1 MFSFLFALG
10 KHYIKHPGACRT
22 PDDGMGTYYEQFV
35 TNKNECK
42 YKCDNHIGCTAYES
56 NGLTYCEIHI
66 GIIDHSNGDAG
77 EDGKFNCYIRA
88 GNLRNVF

>member
-1 MFSFLFALG
+1 
-10 KHYIKHPGACRT
+10 
-22 PDDGMGTYYEQFV
+22 MGTYYEPFV

-77 EDGKFNCYIRA
+77 EDGQFNCYIRA